1 MNWSRGL
8 PKGSM
13 KNTRQSLLATTPATA
28 TLRSLVDRYRMR
40 QVSLP
45 MFCAS
50 ILAAQL
56 AFAGEILLPS
66 AALERTGPVQFV
78 YKTAWPSTGQGQLS
92 IKWTD
97 VYGRVIEDRKLP
109 VVLTDESQ
117 VGFELDL
124 RRAVAMQNE
133 LSVHFSFTGKN
144 RKGEPDNREEN
155 ASASFVASP
164 TEHTWWDYETIM
176 WQNHNAEQYSVLKTL
191 GITAAMHRGKPVD
204 LPEYLAKKDLP
215 QDLLK
220 NDLRWYLE
228 NIATDFY
235 SEYHR
240 WFPDRPVNWKFE
252 EAKELYAKDPSS
264 KEAFK
269 RHPSLSD
276 PEWLKTI
283 HDRLVACARI
293 NAPYRPLFY
302 NLGDESGIAD
312 LAAYWD
318 FDFSDQSLAE
328 MRKWLKERYGTLAAL
343 NQQWGTNFTA
353 WDLVTPMTTNEA
365 MKQSGDNFSSWG
377 DFKEW
382 MDVSFANAV
391 KMGVDAVHS
400 VDPEAYVALEGGQV
414 PGWGGYDY
422 PRLGKVLTA
431 MEPYDIGG
439 NMEILESLNPKL
451 VRLIT
456 TGGKGAQ
463 EKWRLW
469 YELLHGNR
477 GLIVWDDKYEFV
489 NKDGT
494 VGPRGKESAPFYI
507 ELTSGVGALLINS
520 ERQSDSIAIH
530 YSQPSLRIDW
540 LLEQRPKGEAWVK
553 RSSSTEEGGDFQR
566 LRESWCRLIED
577 LGLQYR
583 FVAYDQV
590 EDGELLR
597 GGYRVL
603 ILPHSTAISKGE
615 ADAMFRFVEQGGVL
629 IADGEPGV
637 FDEHGRKLPR
647 PLLADLFSGPHNGPV
662 TERAFGQGKAIYLSA
677 GMLNYYRDR
686 LLGKE
691 QSALRLTG
699 GVFKNASIA
708 PAFAVTESSG
718 EPAVGVEVHTFRNGG
733 VNIVGL
739 LANRQLYIEDL
750 GPPETIS
757 NQRFEKPRTVLLTLP
772 GDSYVYDVRAAKSLG
787 KRKQVT
793 IQLDPYEPTI
803 LAISPVPLPTLAVS
817 APSRLGRGQ
826 SGRVG
831 LSFSGSSPAAAHVFH
846 VDIVDPAG
854 KLAPHYSGN
863 VLASHGRVDR
873 ILPMALN
880 DQAGVWTIRVR
891 DMLTGQTQSKSV
903 EVF

>member
-1 MNWSRGL
+1 MNWSKGR

-13 KNTRQSLLATTPATA
+13 KNARQNLPVIARATSG
-28 TLRSLVDRYRMR
+28 LHSLVGRCRMR
-40 QVSLP
+40 QLSFP

-50 ILAAQL
+50 ILAAQI

-78 YKTAWPSTGQGQLS
+78 YKTAWPSTGKGQLS
-92 IKWTD
+92 IRWTD
-97 VYGRVIEDRKLP
+97 VYGRVIEDRKMP

-117 VGFELDL
+117 TGFHLDL

-133 LSVHFSFTGKN
+133 LSVHFSFVGKN
-144 RKGEPDNREEN
+144 RKGERDDREED
-155 ASASFVASP
+155 ASVSFVARP
-164 TEHTWWDYETIM
+164 PEHAWWDYKTIM
-176 WQNHNAEQYSVLKTL
+176 WQNHNADQYAVLKTL
-191 GITAAMHRGKPVD
+191 GINAAMHRGKPVD
-204 LPEYLAKKDLP
+204 LPEYLANKDLP

-252 EAKELYAKDPSS
+252 EAKSLYSKAPSS

-293 NAPYRPLFY
+293 NSPYRPLFY

-328 MRKWLKERYGTLAAL
+328 MRNWLKERYGTLAAL
-343 NQQWGTNFTA
+343 NQQWGTNFGA

-365 MKQSGDNFSSWG
+365 MKQSDDNFSSWG

-391 KMGVDAVHS
+391 KAGVDAVRS

-422 PRLGKVLTA
+422 SRLAKVLPA
-431 MEPYDIGG
+431 MEPYDIGA
-439 NMEILESLNPKL
+439 NMEILQSLNPNM

-456 TGGKGAQ
+456 TGGKGPQ

-494 VGPRGKESAPFYI
+494 VGPRGREAAPFYT
-507 ELTSGVGALLINS
+507 ELTSGIGALLINS
-520 ERQSDSIAIH
+520 ERESDPIAIH
-530 YSQPSLRIDW
+530 YSQPSLRTEW
-540 LLEQRPKGEAWVK
+540 LLEQRPKGEEWVK
-553 RSSSTEEGGDFQR
+553 RSSATEEGGDFQR

-603 ILPHSTAISKGE
+603 ILPHSTAISKAE
-615 ADAMFRFVEQGGVL
+615 ADAMLGFVEQGGVL

-637 FDEHGRKLPR
+637 FDEHGRRLPR
-647 PLLADLFSGPHNGPV
+647 PSVSDLFSGPHNGPF
-662 TERAFGQGKAIYLSA
+662 TEHAFGQGKAIYLSA
-677 GMLNYYRDR
+677 SLLNYYRDR
-686 LLGKE
+686 LVGKE
-691 QSALRLTG
+691 QGAIGLMGRL
-699 GVFKNASIA
+699 FKNASVA
-708 PAFAVTESSG
+708 PAFAVTQSSG
-718 EPAVGVEVHTFRNGG
+718 EAAVGVELHTFRNGG

-739 LANRQLYIEDL
+739 LSNRQLYIEDL
-750 GPPETIS
+750 GPPETVS
-757 NQRFEKPRTVLLTLP
+757 NQRFDKPRTVLLTLP
-772 GDSYVYDVRAAKSLG
+772 GDSYLYDVRAAKPLG

-803 LAISPVPLPTLAVS
+803 LSVSPVPLPTLAFS

-826 SGRVG
+826 SGQVG
-831 LSFSGSSPAAAHVFH
+831 LSFAGPSPAAAHVFH
-846 VDIVDPAG
+846 VDVVDPAG
-854 KLAPHYSGN
+854 KIASHYGGN
-863 VLASHGRVDR
+863 VLAPKGRVDR
-873 ILPMALN
+873 LLPLALS
-880 DQAGVWTIRVR
+880 DQAGNWTIRVR
-891 DMLTGQTQSKSV
+891 DMLTGQAQSKSV

>member
-1 MNWSRGL
+1 
-8 PKGSM
+8 M
-13 KNTRQSLLATTPATA
+13 KNTRQILPATA
-28 TLRSLVDRYRMR
+28 PATLFFCSLVGRRPMR
-40 QVSLP
+40 QLSFL
-45 MFCAS
+45 MFCTS
-50 ILAAQL
+50 ILAAQI
-56 AFAGEILLPS
+56 AFAGEIVLPS
-66 AALERTGPVQFV
+66 ATLERTGPVQFV
-78 YKTAWPSTGQGQLS
+78 YKTSWPSTGQGELS
-92 IKWTD
+92 IKWAD
-97 VYGRVIEDRKLP
+97 VYGRVIEDRKLA
-109 VVLTDESQ
+109 VVLTDESLI
-117 VGFELDL
+117 GFQLDL

-133 LSVHFSFTGKN
+133 LSVHFSFVGKN
-144 RKGEPDNREEN
+144 RKGERDDREED
-155 ASASFVASP
+155 ASVSFVARP
-164 TEHTWWDYETIM
+164 PEHIWWDYETIM
-176 WQNHNAEQYSVLKTL
+176 WQSHKTDQYAVLKTL
-191 GITAAMHRGKPVD
+191 GINAAMHRGKPVD

-215 QDLLK
+215 EALLK

-235 SEYHR
+235 AEYHR
-240 WFPDRPVNWKFE
+240 WFPDRPVNWKFD
-252 EAKELYAKDPSS
+252 EAKALYAKDPSS

-276 PEWLKTI
+276 PKWLKTI

-293 NAPYRPLFY
+293 NSPYRPLFY

-328 MRKWLKERYGTLAAL
+328 MRNWLKERYGTLAAL
-343 NQQWGTNFTA
+343 NQQWGTNFPA

-365 MKQSGDNFSSWG
+365 MKQSDDNFSSWG

-391 KMGVDAVHS
+391 KLGVDAVRS

-422 PRLGKVLTA
+422 SRLAKVLPA
-431 MEPYDIGG
+431 IEPYDLGA
-439 NMEILESLNPKL
+439 NMEILQSLNPNM

-456 TGGKGAQ
+456 TGGKGPQ

-494 VGPRGKESAPFYI
+494 VGARGREAAPFYT

-520 ERQSDSIAIH
+520 ERESDPIAIH
-530 YSQPSLRIDW
+530 YSQPSLRTEW
-540 LLEQRPKGEAWVK
+540 LLDQRPKGEEWVK
-553 RSSSTEEGGDFQR
+553 RTSATEEGGDFQR

-603 ILPHSTAISKGE
+603 ILPHSTAISKAE
-615 ADAMFRFVEQGGVL
+615 ADAMLRFVEQGGVL

-637 FDEHGRKLPR
+637 FDEHGRRLPR
-647 PLLADLFSGPHNGPV
+647 PLLSDLFGGPHSGPF

-691 QSALRLTG
+691 QSALGLMGRL
-699 GVFKNASIA
+699 FKNASVA

-739 LANRQLYIEDL
+739 LANPQLYIEDL
-750 GPPETIS
+750 GPPEAIS
-757 NQRFEKPRTVLLTLP
+757 NQRFEKPRTALLTLP
-772 GDSYVYDVRAAKSLG
+772 GDSYVYDVRAAKPLG
-787 KRKQVT
+787 KRKQFT

-803 LAISPVPLPTLAVS
+803 LSISRVPLPTLAVS

-826 SGRVG
+826 SGQVG
-831 LSFSGSSPAAAHVFH
+831 LSFSGPSPAASHVFH
-846 VDIVDPAG
+846 VDVVDPAG
-854 KLAPHYSGN
+854 KVAPHYSGN
-863 VLASHGRVDR
+863 VLAPKGRMDR
-873 ILPMALN
+873 LLPLALN
-880 DQAGVWTIRVR
+880 DQAGNWTIRVK

>member
-1 MNWSRGL
+1 MKSTRRNLLTTAPATHLFSVPASRCL
-8 PKGSM
+8 
-13 KNTRQSLLATTPATA
+13 RRLSLLI
-28 TLRSLVDRYRMR
+28 
-40 QVSLP
+40 
-45 MFCAS
+45 FCAS
-50 ILAAQL
+50 VVSAQS

-66 AALERTGPVQFV
+66 AALERSRPVQFV

-97 VYGRVIEDRKLP
+97 AYGRVIEDRKVP
-109 VVLTDESQ
+109 VTLTDESQ

-144 RKGEPDNREEN
+144 KKGEPDNREED

-164 TEHTWWDYETIM
+164 PKHTWWDYETIM
-176 WQNHNAEQYSVLKTL
+176 WQSHTADQYAVLKTL

-235 SEYHR
+235 AEYHR
-240 WFPDRPVNWKFE
+240 WFPDRPVNWKFK
-252 EAKELYAKDPSS
+252 EAKELYAKDPLS

-318 FDFSDQSLAE
+318 FDFSDQSLAQ
-328 MRKWLKERYGTLAAL
+328 MRTWLKERYGTLAAL
-343 NQQWGTNFTA
+343 NQQWGTNFAA

-365 MKQSGDNFSSWG
+365 MKRSDDNFASWG

-382 MDVSFANAV
+382 MDISFANAV
-391 KMGVDAVHS
+391 KMGVDVVQS
-400 VDPEAYVALEGGQV
+400 VNPEAYVALEGGQV

-422 PRLGKVLTA
+422 SRLAKVLPA

-456 TGGKGAQ
+456 TGGRGRE

-477 GLIVWDDKYEFV
+477 GLIVWDDKYQFV
-489 NKDGT
+489 NQDNT
-494 VGPRGKESAPFYI
+494 VGPRGKESAAFYT
-507 ELTSGVGALLINS
+507 ELISGIGALLINS
-520 ERQSDSIAIH
+520 ERQSDPIAIH
-530 YSQPSLRIDW
+530 YSQPSLRIEW

-553 RSSSTEEGGDFQR
+553 RSSATEEGGDFQR

-603 ILPHSTAISKGE
+603 ILPHSTAISQAE
-615 ADAMFRFVEQGGVL
+615 ADAMLRFVEQGGVL

-647 PLLADLFSGPHNGPV
+647 PLLTDLFSGAHNGPV

-677 GMLNYYRDR
+677 GVLNYYRDR

-691 QSALRLTG
+691 QGTLHLVSQL
-699 GVFKNASIA
+699 FKNASVA
-708 PAFAVTESSG
+708 PHFAVTESSG
-718 EPAVGVEVHTFRNGG
+718 EPAVGVEVHTFKNGG
-733 VNIVGL
+733 VHIVAL
-739 LANRQLYIEDL
+739 LSNPQLYIEDL
-750 GPPETIS
+750 GPKGTIS
-757 NQRFEKPRTVLLTLP
+757 NQRFEKPRAVLLTLP
-772 GDSYVYDVRAAKSLG
+772 GGSYIYDVRTAKPWGG
-787 KRKQVT
+787 KKQVT
-793 IQLDPYEPTI
+793 IELDPYEPTI
-803 LAISPVPLPTLAVS
+803 LSVSLLPLPTLVVS

-826 SGRVG
+826 SGQLG
-831 LSFSGSSPAAAHVFH
+831 LSFSGASPAATHVFR
-846 VDIVDPAG
+846 VDVLDPAG
-854 KLAPHYSGN
+854 KIAPQYSGN
-863 VLASHGRVDR
+863 VLAPNGRTGKL
-873 ILPMALN
+873 LPLALN
-880 DQAGVWTIRVR
+880 DQAGNWTIRAK
-891 DMLTGQTQSKSV
+891 DLLTGQTQTKSL

>member
-1 MNWSRGL
+1 
-8 PKGSM
+8 M
-13 KNTRQSLLATTPATA
+13 KSARRNLLTTTPATF
-28 TLRSLVDRYRMR
+28 LI
-40 QVSLP
+40 
-45 MFCAS
+45 FCAS
-50 ILAAQL
+50 IVSALP

-66 AALERTGPVQFV
+66 SSLERTGPVQFI
-78 YKTAWPSTGQGQLS
+78 YKSVWPSTGQGQLS

-97 VYGRVIEDRKLP
+97 VYGRAIEDRKEP
-109 VVLTDESQ
+109 IVLTDESQ
-117 VGFELDL
+117 VGFMLDL

-133 LSVHFSFTGKN
+133 LSVHFSFTGKS
-144 RKGEPDNREEN
+144 RKGEPDNREED

-164 TEHTWWDYETIM
+164 PEHTWWDYQTIM
-176 WQNHNAEQYSVLKTL
+176 WQSHNADQYATLKTL

-204 LPEYLAKKDLP
+204 IPEYLAKKDLP

-235 SEYHR
+235 AEYHR
-240 WFPDRPVNWKFE
+240 WFPDRPVNWKFH

-293 NAPYRPLFY
+293 NAPHRPLFY
-302 NLGDESGIAD
+302 NLGDESGIGD

-328 MRKWLKERYGTLAAL
+328 MRSWLKERYGTLAAL
-343 NQQWGTNFTA
+343 NQQWGTDFTA

-365 MKQSGDNFSSWG
+365 MKRSDDNFSSWG

-391 KMGVDAVHS
+391 KMGVDAVRS

-422 PRLGKVLTA
+422 SRLAKVLPA
-431 MEPYDIGG
+431 MEPYDIGS
-439 NMEILESLNPKL
+439 NMEILQSLNPGM

-456 TGGKGAQ
+456 TGGKGPQ

-489 NKDGT
+489 NKDNT
-494 VGPRGKESAPFYI
+494 VGARGKEAAPFYT
-507 ELTSGVGALLINS
+507 ELTSGIGALLINS
-520 ERQSDSIAIH
+520 ERQSEPIAIH
-530 YSQPSLRIDW
+530 YSQPSLRIEW

-553 RSSSTEEGGDFQR
+553 RTSATEEGSDFQW

-583 FVAYDQV
+583 FVAYDGV
-590 EDGELLR
+590 EHGELLR

-603 ILPHSTAISKGE
+603 VLPRSTAISKAE
-615 ADAMFRFVEQGGVL
+615 ADAMLRFVEQGGVL
-629 IADGEPGV
+629 IADGEPGG
-637 FDEHGRKLPR
+637 FDEHGRKLSR
-647 PLLADLFSGPHNGPV
+647 PLLSGLFSGPGNGSV
-662 TERAFGQGKAIYLSA
+662 TERAFGKGKAISLSP
-677 GMLNYYRDR
+677 GMLSYYRDR
-686 LLGKE
+686 LQGKE
-691 QSALRLTG
+691 QAALERIGRL
-699 GVFKNASIA
+699 FKNASVA

-718 EPAVGVEVHTFRNGG
+718 APAVGVEVHTFRNGG

-750 GPPETIS
+750 GPPGSIS
-757 NQRFEKPRTVLLTLP
+757 NQRFDKPRTVLLTLP
-772 GDSYVYDVRAAKSLG
+772 GDFYVYDVRAAKPMG

-793 IQLDPYEPTI
+793 VQLDPYEPTI
-803 LAISPVPLPTLAVS
+803 FSISPIALPSLAVS
-817 APSRLGRGQ
+817 APARLGRGQ
-826 SGRVG
+826 SGQLG
-831 LSFSGSSPAAAHVFH
+831 MGFSGSSPASAHVFH
-846 VDIVDPAG
+846 VDVLDPAG
-854 KLAPHYSGN
+854 EIVPHYSGN
-863 VLASHGRVDR
+863 TLGSNGRVDKL
-873 ILPMALN
+873 LPLALN
-880 DQAGVWTIRVR
+880 DHPGHWTIRVK